1 MSVGDGTSATGTAGD
16 QTSRATSI
24 VGAVASPGG
33 TVTVASPGGAAASR
47 AGVQASQ
54 AGATPSR
61 LAGLHAVVT
70 GASRGIGA
78 VIAAAL
84 VADGVRVSLF
94 GRDEGTL
101 RGVARESGGDDCAR
115 AITTDVTDSKSVEK
129 AFTAAREHFG
139 PVQLLINNA
148 GQAAS
153 AKFTDTDETLWNQL
167 FAVNV
172 HGTYYCCRQAVPDM
186 LRTGF
191 GRIVNVASIAGLRG
205 AAYIS
210 AYVSSKH
217 AVIGLTRALALEY
230 ATRNITVNAV
240 CPGYVDTAIVKTAVA
255 NIMGKT
261 GRSEADALAA
271 LVATNPQ
278 RRLIEPREVADTVM
292 WLCRPGSESVTGQ
305 SIVLAGG
312 EVT

>member
-1 MSVGDGTSATGTAGD
+1 MTSSP
-16 QTSRATSI
+16 TST
-24 VGAVASPGG
+24 
-33 TVTVASPGGAAASR
+33 
-47 AGVQASQ
+47 Q
-54 AGATPSR
+54 

-78 VIAAAL
+78 VIAASLA
-84 VADGVRVSLF
+84 AEGVRVSLF
-94 GRDEGTL
+94 GRDTASLE
-101 RGVARESGGDDCAR
+101 RVARQLGDSSAL
-115 AITTDVTDSKSVEK
+115 ALSADVTDSTSVHS
-129 AFTAAREHFG
+129 AFAAARERFG
-139 PVQLLINNA
+139 PVQVLINNA
-148 GQAAS
+148 GQAAA
-153 AKFTDTDETLWNQL
+153 AKFTETDEALWNRL
-167 FAVNV
+167 IAVNLN
-172 HGTYYCCRQAVPDM
+172 GTYLCSRQAVPDM
-186 LRTGF
+186 LQAGF

-205 AAYIS
+205 APYIS

-217 AVIGLTRALALEY
+217 AVIGLTKALALEY

-240 CPGYVDTAIVKTAVA
+240 CPGYVDTDIVKSAVA
-255 NIMGKT
+255 NIKAKT
-261 GRSEADALAA
+261 GRSDSDALAA

>member
-1 MSVGDGTSATGTAGD
+1 MSSNCGS
-16 QTSRATSI
+16 
-24 VGAVASPGG
+24 
-33 TVTVASPGGAAASR
+33 
-47 AGVQASQ
+47 SQ
-54 AGATPSR
+54 

-78 VIAAAL
+78 AIAAAF
-84 VADGVRVSLF
+84 VAEGVHVSLL
-94 GRDEGTL
+94 GRDAGTL
-101 RGVARESGGDDCAR
+101 MRVAQELGGDSSAL
-115 AITTDVTDSKSVEK
+115 ALTTDVTDSTSVHS
-129 AFTAAREHFG
+129 AFAAARERFG

-153 AKFTDTDETLWNQL
+153 AKFTETDEALWNRL
-167 FAVNV
+167 IAVNLN
-172 HGTYYCCRQAVPDM
+172 GTYLCSRQAVPDM
-186 LRTGF
+186 LQAGF

-205 AAYIS
+205 SAYIS

-217 AVIGLTRALALEY
+217 AVIGLTRSLALEY

-240 CPGYVDTAIVKTAVA
+240 CPGYVDTDIVKSAVA
-255 NIMGKT
+255 NIMNKT
-261 GRSEADALAA
+261 GRSESEALAA

-278 RRLIEPREVADTVM
+278 HRLIEPREVADTVL